1 MAVTLPR
8 GIYWLFYTSPEASPA
23 TRSEETHQV
32 IPGVRLGIPDTH
44 TDKNNQ
50 VSHSLPDHPPQEPLE
65 SPPSS
70 ELTVLGAPLL
80 VCAGLRVLLPM
91 CQTQSQTQTSL
102 QKSQGTSRRQDLAKG
117 DFRATGSWEG
127 KAGKQPPTA
136 LFNTN
141 DLKC

>member
-8 GIYWLFYTSPEASPA
+8 GIYWLLYTSPKASPA

-32 IPGVRLGIPDTH
+32 IPGVRSGIPDTY

-70 ELTVLGAPLL
+70 ELTVLGHLCRSVQDFGCSSP
-80 VCAGLRVLLPM
+80 R
-91 CQTQSQTQTSL
+91 QTQSQTQTRL

-127 KAGKQPPTA
+127 EAGKQPPTA